1 MASEVDSHGAHG
13 DDLFD
18 PNEWLRAAEAL
29 SLMTKAY
36 PGGGGTFTLAK
47 RAHVG
52 LIRTHADLFIAGAE
66 QRANFEVPKAFWWA
80 EGKVALEQNWT
91 TGDFE
96 TWIEGRARLQAF
108 GVKFHKQGVLEMLPR
123 AARAVSEPPP
133 LQVQTR
139 GRPRSEA
146 WPQWVAEL
154 VAYIHE
160 EGMPAGEGTRGQD
173 ELIAA
178 VEDRLSGRGLE
189 APSRTTVQETAKA
202 VLLRLREPENGH

>member
-1 MASEVDSHGAHG
+1 MASEVESHGAHS

-18 PNEWLRAAEAL
+18 PNEWLSAAEAL
-29 SLMTKAY
+29 SLLTKAY
-36 PGGGGTFTLAK
+36 PGGGGTYTLAK

-52 LIRTHADLFIAGAE
+52 LIRTHADLFVAGAE
-66 QRANFEVPKAFWWA
+66 QRANVELPKVFWWA
-80 EGKVALEQNWT
+80 EGQAALDQNWT

-96 TWIEGRARLQAF
+96 TWLEQRTRLQAF
-108 GVKFHKQGVLEMLPR
+108 GVKFHKQTVLGMLPHTPGTTM
-123 AARAVSEPPP
+123 ASAP
-133 LQVQTR
+133 VQIQAR

-146 WPQWVAEL
+146 WPHWVAEL